1 MEMKMPPKVK
11 DFFKKL
17 FTKEKLPI
25 LLLIGVLLVV
35 ISIPVKKSNSAKQES
50 VTSPIN
56 TGEVSYVEELEDK
69 LEQLLRK
76 TKGVGE
82 NSVMITVK
90 NTGKEVLYSQKNSS
104 THKITEKE
112 ADGGNR
118 TEESE
123 SIGETILYTDENGVS
138 KPYVQGVL
146 MPEIQGVVIIAEGAD
161 KAEIVAAITEAASTL
176 LNVSVNKINVMK
188 MEVTS

>member
-1 MEMKMPPKVK
+1 MPPKVK
-11 DFFKKL
+11 DFLKKL

-25 LLLIGVLLVV
+25 LLLIGVLLVI
-35 ISIPVKKSNSAKQES
+35 ISIPVKKSNSSKQES
-50 VTSPIN
+50 VTIATSI
-56 TGEVSYVEELEDK
+56 GEKSYVEELEEK

-104 THKITEKE
+104 THKITEKD

-123 SIGETILYTDENGVS
+123 SIGETVLYTDENGVS